1 MESGAC
7 QRRFFFMLDFFRQHA
22 VFFMVSASALG
33 LVVGSFLNVVIHRL
47 PRMMEQDWFEEI
59 DSQLKERAWPVPAGL
74 GALLQARLQRFDL
87 FMPRSAC
94 PACGHRISAL
104 ENVPVLSYLALRGRC
119 AGCGKRIALRYPLVE
134 VATAGLS
141 ALVAWR
147 FGPTLACVA
156 ALVLCW
162 SLLVLALI
170 DFDTQLLPDSITLP
184 LVWAG
189 IAFNLFDAL
198 TNLQSA
204 VIGAMAGYLVL
215 WSVYWLFKIITGRE
229 GMGFG
234 DFKLLAALGAFLGW
248 ALLPL
253 IVLLSS
259 VVGAVIGILLILMAQ
274 RGREVPM
281 PFGPYLACAGLVA
294 LLAGDHLTR
303 AYLDFL

>member
-7 QRRFFFMLDFFRQHA
+7 QRRFLFMLEFLRQHA
-22 VFFMVSASALG
+22 VFFIVATSALG
-33 LVVGSFLNVVIHRL
+33 LAIGSFLNVVIYRL
-47 PRMMEQDWFEEI
+47 PRMMEQGWFEEI
-59 DSQLKERAWPVPAGL
+59 DHQLKERAWPVPAGL
-74 GALLQARLQRFDL
+74 AALLQARLQRFDL

-94 PACGHRISAL
+94 PSCRHQISAL
-104 ENVPVLSYLALRGRC
+104 ENVPVLSYMALRGRC
-119 AGCGKRIALRYPLVE
+119 AGCGTRISLRYPMVE
-134 VATAGLS
+134 IATAGLS

-156 ALVLCW
+156 ALTLCW

-184 LVWAG
+184 LVWSG
-189 IAFNLFDAL
+189 VAFNLFDAL
-198 TNLQSA
+198 TNLQSS

-215 WSVYWLFKIITGRE
+215 WSVYWLFKIITGRD

-248 ALLPL
+248 TMLPL

-259 VVGAVIGILLILMAQ
+259 VIGAVFGISLIFLSK

-294 LLAGDHLTR
+294 LFAGDHLTR